1 MLLCNFRLQTL
12 NLIFIIWVGIA
23 FNFFENI
30 ADSNDEKHVSN
41 ILECLSESYFVL
53 GKLQLSLI
61 MVLLVVYKT
70 ASGHLTRG
78 MYLHSNL
85 EVEMSKL
92 RCILI
97 IDANT
102 QAAY

>member
-1 MLLCNFRLQTL
+1 MTEKY
-12 NLIFIIWVGIA
+12 V
-23 FNFFENI
+23 FNIPEY
-30 ADSNDEKHVSN
+30 
-41 ILECLSESYFVL
+41 LSESYFVL

-92 RCILI
+92 RCMLI
-97 IDANT
+97 IDTNT
-102 QAAY
+102 QAGY

>member
-1 MLLCNFRLQTL
+1 M
-12 NLIFIIWVGIA
+12 IFIIWVGIA

-41 ILECLSESYFVL
+41 IPEYLSESYFVL

-61 MVLLVVYKT
+61 VVLLVVYKT

-97 IDANT
+97 IDTNT
-102 QAAY
+102 RAAY